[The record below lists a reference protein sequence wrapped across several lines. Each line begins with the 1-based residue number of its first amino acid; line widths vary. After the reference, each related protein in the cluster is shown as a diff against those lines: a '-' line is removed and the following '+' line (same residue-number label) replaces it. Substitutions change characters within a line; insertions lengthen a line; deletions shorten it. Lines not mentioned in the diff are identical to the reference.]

1 MAGGGWAYL
10 LHHHGIAANVPT
22 LWLLAHALVPSGS
35 LSPHLQPGAHN
46 VVLCPWVMTSRA
58 EEHAPKPS
66 PNLPQL
72 EPGLPDP
79 TCVQIYAL
87 DL

>member
-1 MAGGGWAYL
+1 MAACTCAGAKWQSEST
-10 LHHHGIAANVPT
+10 PT
-22 LWLLAHALVPSGS
+22 ARRTQRGAMS
-35 LSPHLQPGAHN
+35 LGHD
-46 VVLCPWVMTSRA
+46 SRA